1 MSSETLFRLDS
12 REICLANWTPVC
24 VCCDAMRK
32 RATPDAPKR
41 RQFARYP
48 IQLPVLYD
56 AMSLGS
62 TGRRAGWT
70 CNLSEGGACL
80 ELDER
85 LPVPSFLHIYLQTD
99 RGAIEVEAQ
108 VVWEVGGR
116 GHGEGDGGILHGVAF
131 THLAPNKLQTLR
143 DLFLSHGQERRA
155 GIRLPL
161 DLPVTCQPKD
171 PAAGPLQGRIGNVS
185 RGGLLLRLLHVLPP
199 GTPLNLTLDR
209 PHGRVTAEGE
219 IVWVESPG
227 SQTSGGPI
235 RHGLRFTAIGWSRSL
250 SLALLMTESARAP
263 SHH

>member
-1 MSSETLFRLDS
+1 
-12 REICLANWTPVC
+12 
-24 VCCDAMRK
+24 MRK
-32 RATPDAPKR
+32 RVTPDAPKR

-56 AMSLGS
+56 AMSRGS

-70 CNLSEGGACL
+70 RNLSEGGACL

-85 LPVPSFLHIYLQTD
+85 LPVPSLLHIYLQMD
-99 RGAIEVEAQ
+99 RGAIEIEAQ
-108 VVWEVGGR
+108 VVWEVKGR
-116 GHGEGDGGILHGVAF
+116 GHGEGGGGILHGVAF

-161 DLPVTCQPKD
+161 DLPVTCQPKNS
-171 PAAGPLQGRIGNVS
+171 AAGPLQGRIGNVS
-185 RGGLLLRLLHVLPP
+185 RGGLLLRLFHVLPP
-199 GTPLNLTLDR
+199 GTVLNLTLDR

-219 IVWVESPG
+219 ILWVESPE
-227 SQTSGGPI
+227 SQTSGRPI